1 MFIPEIAGIVY
12 SLSLIKFYFRNDLFL
27 LIYLNVTAS
36 NLKIQRFHIFLL
48 LFFCRETGNSQPV
61 SQARIGYVSNYTFFV
76 ETDLYRADKIT
87 YYPDSSVL
95 INLPVVSSRIRLGFF
110 SQGITFSVV
119 HTIENPQKRS
129 PVLLSVIDY
138 KIQGNDIGN
147 TEWQRMSLND
157 TGNSYSYFIDTSL
170 LEGEILKVS
179 FKKPSGK
186 IIQIIEIEREK
197 ILPFIQLFRG
207 VSNNDTTRKS
217 LRTAVVKEKEYFGG
231 FNGLKEQAIQ
241 IEPANCLELVFGDF
255 SVNEDSSILYRLTSE
270 KDSGAWHR
278 TGHFA
283 LLRNFSGNRRYILE
297 VKYYGSDAINK
308 YKINILPHWYQTTAA
323 KVIIFACL
331 LQFTLLISL
340 IRLRI
345 KWNKGKRRMEQFQ
358 YKLRAIQSQLNPH
371 FIFNALNSIQSLVN
385 NDKKHEANQ
394 YLTNFSSVL
403 RGTLRNSEA
412 IFIPLSEEIELLNN
426 YFQLEQLR
434 FQFAYDF
441 RIDPLLNTGNIDI
454 PPMLIQPSIENAIK
468 HGIKGRGK
476 DGKIEISI
484 ISKQDGYVISIFDN
498 GKWLPATNEM
508 GYGIAL
514 TKERILIINE
524 AGKSREILYS
534 TDIADNGT
542 TIHFH
547 FVNWFL

>member
-1 MFIPEIAGIVY
+1 MK
-12 SLSLIKFYFRNDLFL
+12 LKFYLF
-27 LIYLNVTAS
+27 V
-36 NLKIQRFHIFLL
+36 
-48 LFFCRETGNSQPV
+48 LFFLSCMVGTSQTV
-61 SQARIGYVSNYTFFV
+61 SQNRIGYVSNFPFFV

-87 YYPDSSVL
+87 YYPDSPVL
-95 INLPVVSSRIRLGFF
+95 IKLPVVSSRIRLGFF
-110 SQGITFSVV
+110 SQGITFSVI
-119 HTIENPQKRS
+119 HTIDNPQKRS
-129 PVLLSVIDY
+129 PVLLSVIDF
-138 KIQGNDIGN
+138 KIQGNDISK

-157 TGNSYSYFIDTSL
+157 TGNSYKYFIDTSL
-170 LEGEILKVS
+170 QEGEILNVS
-179 FKKPSGK
+179 FKKPGGA
-186 IIQIIEIEREK
+186 IFQIIEIEREK

-207 VSNNDTTRKS
+207 VSNNYTTKKS
-217 LRTAVVKEKEYFGG
+217 LRTAIVKEKKYLEE

-241 IEPANCLELVFGDF
+241 IEPAKCLELVFGNY

-270 KDSGAWHR
+270 KNSGAWQR

-283 LLRNFSGNRRYILE
+283 LLRNFKSNRRYILE
-297 VKYYGSDAINK
+297 VKYNGSDAINR
-308 YKINILPHWYQTTAA
+308 YEINILPHWYQTTEA
-323 KVIIFACL
+323 KVTLIACL
-331 LQFTLLISL
+331 LLLILLSSL

-345 KWNKGKRRMEQFQ
+345 KWNKEKRKMEQFQ

-412 IFIPLSEEIELLNN
+412 IFIPLAEEIELLNN
-426 YFQLEQLR
+426 YLQLEQLR

-441 RIDPLLNTGNIDI
+441 KIDPLLNTGNIDI
-454 PPMLIQPSIENAIK
+454 PPMLIQPSIENAIR
-468 HGIKGRGK
+468 HGIKGRGN

-484 ISKQDGYVISIFDN
+484 VNKQDGFVISIFDS
-498 GKWLPATNEM
+498 GKWLPATNKK
-508 GYGIAL
+508 GYGISL
-514 TKERILIINE
+514 TKERILTINE
-524 AGKSREILYS
+524 ANKSREILYS

-547 FVNWFL
+547 FVNWLL